1 MNELVRGRNLPVM
14 LIQQLGLFV
23 GKLFAAVGVEAK
35 STKIKGHH
43 LSLSLSLSRG
53 GQFEGKNEAPFVCEN
68 VL

>member
-43 LSLSLSLSRG
+43 LSRG
-53 GQFEGKNEAPFVCEN
+53 GQFEGKNEAPFV
-68 VL
+68 